1 MEEQKSP
8 SKLRLVLLL
17 IAIGVT
23 LSVTVLV
30 GFTGHLIYWLL
41 FDSFGRDSRRAKRK
55 LILTKEDRDDEYYA
69 VIIGVGFSGIGIG
82 IKLHEAGMDKYVILE
97 RLPHI

>member
-1 MEEQKSP
+1 MEQQKSP
-8 SKLRLVLLL
+8 SKLRILLLL

-23 LSVTVLV
+23 LSITLLI

-41 FDSFGRDSRRAKRK
+41 FESFCRYSRRAKRK

-69 VIIGVGFSGIGIG
+69 VIIGAGFSGLGIG

-97 RLPHI
+97 RLP